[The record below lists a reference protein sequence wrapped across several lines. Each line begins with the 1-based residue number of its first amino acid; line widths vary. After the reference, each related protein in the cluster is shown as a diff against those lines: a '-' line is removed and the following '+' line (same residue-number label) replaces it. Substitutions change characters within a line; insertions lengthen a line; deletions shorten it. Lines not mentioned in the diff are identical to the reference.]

1 MVLTVQEYEHKMPL
15 NIPNSDRKRVVIVGG
30 GFGGLKLAQQLKKS
44 KYQVVLIDKHNF
56 HQFQPLFYQVAMSG
70 LEPSSIA
77 FPLRK
82 LFQKTAHIHIRVA
95 EALAVNSQTKRLDTN
110 EGEIWYDYLILAMG
124 ADTNFYG
131 MKEMEDNSMTLKSIS
146 EALYLRNHVLNDYER
161 ALKSKDIDDRQ
172 KYLDIAIVG
181 GGATGVELAGS
192 LAEMRKFILPKE
204 YPEFDYKEV
213 DIYLIQSN
221 DRLLPGMSE
230 KSSKKAL
237 QYLEALEVQ
246 VELNS
251 RVVGFSDNKLR
262 LKDGR
267 NFSCGKV
274 IWAAGI
280 AANRINGIPETCIGP
295 GGRLK
300 VNNYNELVGVED
312 IFVIGDQCIM
322 ASEAKPYG
330 DPQVAQVAIQQG
342 QLLHKNLAN
351 IMNGK
356 PMRPFSYKDKGMLA
370 TVGRNK
376 AVADLPKFHFGGYFA
391 WLIWLVVHLF
401 ALIGTKNKVFV
412 FLNWTWN
419 YLTYDQSLRLIIKP
433 FRKE

>member
-1 MVLTVQEYEHKMPL
+1 MPL

-30 GFGGLKLAQQLKKS
+30 GFGGLKLAQKLKRS
-44 KYQVVLIDKHNF
+44 KFQVVLLDKHNF

-70 LEPSSIA
+70 LEPSSIT

-82 LFQKTAHIHIRVA
+82 LFQKTPHIHIRVA
-95 EALAVNSQTKRLDTN
+95 EAIAVDTSNKKLETN
-110 EGEIWYDYLILAMG
+110 EGAIWYDYLILAMG

-131 MKEMEDNSMTLKSIS
+131 MKEMEEQAMTLKSIS
-146 EALYLRNHVLNDYER
+146 EALYLRNHILNDYER
-161 ALKSKDIDDRQ
+161 ALKSESMEDRQ
-172 KYLDIAIVG
+172 QYLDIAIVG

-230 KSSKKAL
+230 KSSQKAL
-237 QYLEALEVQ
+237 DYLQKLEVQ

-251 RVVGFSDNKLR
+251 RVVGFKNNL
-262 LKDGR
+262 LTLHDGR
-267 NFSCGKV
+267 TFECGKV

-280 AANRINGIPETCIGP
+280 AANKIAGVTPEAIGG
-295 GGRLK
+295 GGRLH
-300 VNNYNELVGVED
+300 VDEYNRLKGVKD
-312 IFVIGDQCIM
+312 VFVIGDQCIM
-322 ASEAKPYG
+322 ATDEKPYG
-330 DPQVAQVAIQQG
+330 DPQVAQVAIQQS
-342 QLLHKNLAN
+342 QTLYKNLRA
-351 IMNGK
+351 IQRE
-356 PMRPFSYKDKGMLA
+356 RPLIPFVYKNKGMMA

-376 AVADLPKFHFGGYFA
+376 AVADLPGFHFGGYFA
-391 WLIWLVVHLF
+391 WLVWLVVHLF
-401 ALIGTKNKVFV
+401 ALIGTKNKIFV

-433 FRKE
+433 FRKDKLEHERDS

>member
-1 MVLTVQEYEHKMPL
+1 MPL
-15 NIPNSDRKRVVIVGG
+15 NIPNSDRKRIVVVGG
-30 GFGGLKLAQQLKKS
+30 GFGGLKLAQRLKKS
-44 KYQVVLIDKHNF
+44 NFQIVLLDQQNF

-70 LEPSSIA
+70 LEPSSIS

-82 LFQKTAHIHIRVA
+82 LFQKTSHIHIRVA
-95 EALAVNSQTKRLDTN
+95 EAISVNHEKKRLATD

-131 MKEMEDNSMTLKSIS
+131 MNKMEDLALTLKSTS
-146 EALYLRNHVLNDYER
+146 EALYLRNQILNDYER
-161 ALKSKDIDDRQ
+161 ALKSESIEDRQ

-192 LAEMRKFILPKE
+192 LAEMRRFILPKE
-204 YPEFDYKEV
+204 YQEFSYKEV

-230 KSSKKAL
+230 ASSEKAL
-237 QYLEALEVQ
+237 RYLTKLEVQ
-246 VELNS
+246 VELDS
-251 RVVGFSDNKLR
+251 RVVDYDGEFLA

-267 NFSCGKV
+267 KFAVGKV

-280 AANRINGIPETCIGP
+280 IANQLKGLPLECEGP
-295 GGRLK
+295 GCRLK
-300 VNNYNELVGVED
+300 VDQYNRLNGVQD
-312 IFVIGDQCIM
+312 IFVIGDQCVM
-322 ASEAKPYG
+322 ATEDKPYG

-342 QLLHKNLAN
+342 VLLSKNLSRLQL
-351 IMNGK
+351 GK
-356 PMRPFSYKDKGMLA
+356 EMRSFQYKDKGTLA

-376 AVADLPKFHFGGYFA
+376 AVADLPGFHFGGYFA

-401 ALIGTKNKVFV
+401 AIIGTKNRVFV
-412 FLNWTWN
+412 FLNWTWS

-433 FRKE
+433 YHKKKNRSKIEDN

>member
-1 MVLTVQEYEHKMPL
+1 MPL
-15 NIPNSDRKRVVIVGG
+15 NIPNSNRKRIVIVGG
-30 GFGGLKLAQQLKKS
+30 GFGGLKLARKLKKS
-44 KYQVVLIDKHNF
+44 NFEIVLLDKHNF

-70 LEPSSIA
+70 LEPSSIS

-82 LFQKTAHIHIRVA
+82 RFQKTENVHIRVA
-95 EALAVNSQTKRLDTN
+95 EVTTVHHKEKRLTTT
-110 EGEIWYDYLILAMG
+110 EGTIYYDYLILAMG

-131 MKEMEDNSMTLKSIS
+131 MHMMEDRALTLKSVS
-146 EALYLRNHVLNDYER
+146 ESLYLRNQILEDYEK
-161 ALKSKDIDDRQ
+161 ALKSDSVEDRQ
-172 KYLDIAIVG
+172 KFLDIAIVG

-192 LAEMRKFILPKE
+192 LAEMRKYILPKE
-204 YPEFDYKEV
+204 YPEFSYKEV

-221 DRLLPGMSE
+221 DRLLPGMSQ
-230 KSSKKAL
+230 KSSAKAL
-237 QYLEALEVQ
+237 TYLQKLEVQ

-251 RVVGFSDNKLR
+251 RVTDFDGERIFLSDER
-262 LKDGR
+262 T
-267 NFSCGKV
+267 FEVGKV

-280 AANRINGIPETCIGP
+280 CANEVDGLPEDCLGSGRRLIVDVYNRLIGCQ
-295 GGRLK
+295 
-300 VNNYNELVGVED
+300 D

-322 ASEAKPYG
+322 PSEEKPYG

-342 QLLHKNLAN
+342 QLLSKNLNNLIA
-351 IMNGK
+351 GK
-356 PMRPFSYKDKGMLA
+356 PLHPFKYKNKGMLA

-376 AVADLPKFHFGGYFA
+376 AVADLPGFHFGGFFA
-391 WLIWLVVHLF
+391 WIIWLFVHLF

-433 FRKE
+433 FKRE